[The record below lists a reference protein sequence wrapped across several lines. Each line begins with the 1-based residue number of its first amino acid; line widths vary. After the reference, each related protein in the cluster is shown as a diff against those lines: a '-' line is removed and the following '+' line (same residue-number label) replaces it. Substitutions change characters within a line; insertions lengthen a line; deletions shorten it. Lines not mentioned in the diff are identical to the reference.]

1 MNISNQQIVLLNNHK
16 QLGFTLIELMIV
28 VAIIGILAAI
38 AIPAYADY
46 TARAQAAEG
55 VTILDGAKTNIV
67 NQMGEDGT
75 CSNPVITSGKYV
87 ETVTANEA
95 AGVCT
100 ATATFRAAPAVNASI
115 AGTTVVMTYTT
126 TTGAFT
132 YNTGTL
138 NAVSGGKFM
147 PKSWQ

>member
-1 MNISNQQIVLLNNHK
+1 MNISNQQMVLLNNHK

-28 VAIIGILAAI
+28 IAIIGILAAI

-67 NQMGEDGT
+67 SQMGESGT
-75 CSNPVITSGKYV
+75 CDNPVITSGKYV
-87 ETVTANEA
+87 ATVTASA
-95 AGVCT
+95 VAGACT
-100 ATATFRAAPAVNASI
+100 ATVTFKAAPAVNTSI
-115 AGTTVVMTYTT
+115 DGQTIVMIYTISN
-126 TTGAFT
+126 GAFT
-132 YNTGTL
+132 YNTGSL
-138 NAVSGGKFM
+138 NTVSGGKYM